1 MSTVPPPPS
10 ADVASQPPP
19 PKAHSIT
26 VGRVSRW
33 FGDVVAVSDVS
44 FQVSPGVTALLGPNG
59 AGKSTML
66 RMLAGLMPASQGE
79 LRVLGANP
87 RTDRTV
93 RGKIGLVSQQEELF
107 AEQTA
112 LEFVRLAAVLNGI
125 DNPEEAARS
134 SLAIVEMDPEEP
146 RPIASYSKGMR
157 QRVKVAQAI
166 VHSPEVLLMD
176 EPLTG
181 LDPRQRLH
189 MIALIQRLGAEGVSV
204 LVSSH
209 VLEEVEKLGSRVL
222 VIAQGR
228 LAAQGDF
235 HEIRSLMDNRPH
247 RIRVRATDA
256 RQLAAALLVE
266 AGVDHVDIEDGSSL
280 IVGTDDVDRF
290 RRQIAPIAA
299 GTEVSLSEVSP
310 LDDDL
315 ESVFKYLVGR

>member
-134 SLAIVEMDPEEP
+134 SHAIVEMDHEEP
-146 RPIASYSKGMR
+146 RPIA
-157 QRVKVAQAI
+157 
-166 VHSPEVLLMD
+166 
-176 EPLTG
+176 
-181 LDPRQRLH
+181 
-189 MIALIQRLGAEGVSV
+189 
-204 LVSSH
+204 
-209 VLEEVEKLGSRVL
+209 
-222 VIAQGR
+222 
-228 LAAQGDF
+228 
-235 HEIRSLMDNRPH
+235 
-247 RIRVRATDA
+247 
-256 RQLAAALLVE
+256 
-266 AGVDHVDIEDGSSL
+266 
-280 IVGTDDVDRF
+280 
-290 RRQIAPIAA
+290 
-299 GTEVSLSEVSP
+299 
-310 LDDDL
+310 
-315 ESVFKYLVGR
+315 